1 MKNDYLKNK
10 VAVVSGSSMGIGKAI
25 AWELAQLGVKVVL
38 NGRDSEKLESA
49 KNEFLDNDFK
59 VETFIADIRLQEEC
73 KFLISEVISILG
85 QLDILVNNAGVSSRG
100 SIEKSAD
107 KNFTILSE
115 TNFTGAAHLSKYA
128 IPHLKKTKGHVIFI
142 NSVAGFR
149 GMPFNSA
156 YSASKMAQAALS
168 EALRIELY
176 DYGVHVGIAFVG
188 FTQNDPNKQILDV
201 DGSLV
206 YLPKRTNMQLATK
219 ESVAQSVRKM
229 IEKRTKRITLTG
241 LGNLANFTIRY
252 LPVFSNWL
260 LWLNREKIKN
270 QYTMIGGLKVDE
282 SAQVISEYQEFIAD
296 AEVEVEVV
304 KVPRH

>member
-1 MKNDYLKNK
+1 LGCTENELLANGCN
-10 VAVVSGSSMGIGKAI
+10 VKA
-25 AWELAQLGVKVVL
+25 A
-38 NGRDSEKLESA
+38 
-49 KNEFLDNDFK
+49 
-59 VETFIADIRLQEEC
+59 IADIRKQGQC
-73 KFLISEVISILG
+73 RFLIDEVIKKYG
-85 QLDILVNNAGVSSRG
+85 RLDILVNNAGVSSRG
-100 SIEKSAD
+100 SIENSAD

-142 NSVAGFR
+142 NSIAGFR

-168 EALRIELY
+168 EALRIELW

-188 FTQNDPNKQILDV
+188 FTQNDPNKKILDV

-206 YLPKRTNMQLATK
+206 YLPKRTNMQLATQ
-219 ESVAQSVRKM
+219 ESVAQSIRKM
-229 IEKRTKRITLTG
+229 IEKRTNRITLTG

-252 LPVFSNWL
+252 LPAFSSWL
-260 LWLNREKIKN
+260 LWLYREKIKN

-282 SAQVISEYQEFIAD
+282 SAQATSEYQEILTD
-296 AEVEVEVV
+296 SDVEVV

>member
-1 MKNDYLKNK
+1 M
-10 VAVVSGSSMGIGKAI
+10 
-25 AWELAQLGVKVVL
+25 
-38 NGRDSEKLESA
+38 
-49 KNEFLDNDFK
+49 
-59 VETFIADIRLQEEC
+59 
-73 KFLISEVISILG
+73 
-85 QLDILVNNAGVSSRG
+85 NNAGVSSRG
-100 SIEKSAD
+100 SIENSAD

-142 NSVAGFR
+142 NSIAGFR

-168 EALRIELY
+168 EALRIELW

-188 FTQNDPNKQILDV
+188 FTQNDPNKKILDV

-206 YLPKRTNMQLATK
+206 YLPKRTNMQLATQ
-219 ESVAQSVRKM
+219 ESVAQSIRKM
-229 IEKRTKRITLTG
+229 IEQRTKRITLTG

-252 LPVFSNWL
+252 LPAFSSWL
-260 LWLNREKIKN
+260 LWINREKIKN

-282 SAQVISEYQEFIAD
+282 SKQKTSEYQEIIAD
-296 AEVEVEVV
+296 TEVDVKVV
-304 KVPRH
+304 KAPRH

>member
-1 MKNDYLKNK
+1 MRNYLNDK
-10 VAVVSGSSMGIGKAI
+10 VVLVTGSSMGIGKAI
-25 AWELAQLGVKVVL
+25 AWELAKQGAEVML
-38 NGRDSEKLESA
+38 NGRDDDKLEGAES
-49 KNEFLDNDFK
+49 EFFANGYNVK
-59 VETFIADIRLQEEC
+59 AAIADIRKQDQC
-73 KFLISEVISILG
+73 KFLIDEVIKKYG
-85 QLDILVNNAGVSSRG
+85 RLDILVNNAGVSSRG
-100 SIEKSAD
+100 SIENSAD

-142 NSVAGFR
+142 NSIAGFR

-168 EALRIELY
+168 EALRIELW

-188 FTQNDPNKQILDV
+188 FTQNDPNKKILDV

-206 YLPKRTNMQLATK
+206 YLPKRTNMQLATQ
-219 ESVAQSVRKM
+219 ESVAQSIRKM
-229 IEKRTKRITLTG
+229 IEQRTKRITLTG

-252 LPVFSNWL
+252 LPAFSSWL
-260 LWLNREKIKN
+260 LWINREKIKN

-282 SAQVISEYQEFIAD
+282 SKQKTSEYQEIIAD
-296 AEVEVEVV
+296 TEVDVKVV
-304 KVPRH
+304 KAPRH

>member
-1 MKNDYLKNK
+1 MKNNYLKNK
-10 VAVVSGSSMGIGKAI
+10 VALVSGSSMGIGKAI

-128 IPHLKKTKGHVIFI
+128 IPQK
-142 NSVAGFR
+142 
-149 GMPFNSA
+149 
-156 YSASKMAQAALS
+156 
-168 EALRIELY
+168 
-176 DYGVHVGIAFVG
+176 
-188 FTQNDPNKQILDV
+188 NKRACDI
-201 DGSLV
+201 
-206 YLPKRTNMQLATK
+206 
-219 ESVAQSVRKM
+219 
-229 IEKRTKRITLTG
+229 
-241 LGNLANFTIRY
+241 
-252 LPVFSNWL
+252 
-260 LWLNREKIKN
+260 
-270 QYTMIGGLKVDE
+270 
-282 SAQVISEYQEFIAD
+282 YQ
-296 AEVEVEVV
+296 
-304 KVPRH
+304 

>member
-1 MKNDYLKNK
+1 MKKNYLKNK
-10 VAVVSGSSMGIGKAI
+10 VVLVTGSSMGIGKAI
-25 AWELAQLGVKVVL
+25 AWELAKQGAEVML
-38 NGRDSEKLESA
+38 NGRDDEKLIGTE
-49 KNEFLDNDFK
+49 NELLANGCNVK
-59 VETFIADIRLQEEC
+59 AAIADIRKQDQC
-73 KFLISEVISILG
+73 RFLIDMVIKKYG
-85 QLDILVNNAGVSSRG
+85 RLDILVNNAGVSSRG
-100 SIEKSAD
+100 SIENSAD

-142 NSVAGFR
+142 NSIAGFR

-168 EALRIELY
+168 EALRIELW

-188 FTQNDPNKQILDV
+188 FTQNDPNKKILDV

-206 YLPKRTNMQLATK
+206 YLPKRTNMKLATQ
-219 ESVAQSVRKM
+219 ESVAKSIRKM
-229 IEKRTKRITLTG
+229 IEKRINRITLTG

-252 LPVFSNWL
+252 LPAFSSWL
-260 LWLNREKIKN
+260 LWLYREKIKS

-282 SAQVISEYQEFIAD
+282 SAQVTSEYQEIIAD
-296 AEVEVEVV
+296 SDVEVV

>member
-1 MKNDYLKNK
+1 MKKNYLKNK
-10 VAVVSGSSMGIGKAI
+10 VVLVTGSSMGIGKAI
-25 AWELAQLGVKVVL
+25 AWELAKQGAEVML
-38 NGRDSEKLESA
+38 NGRDDEKLIGTE
-49 KNEFLDNDFK
+49 NELLANGCNVK
-59 VETFIADIRLQEEC
+59 AAIADIRKQDQC
-73 KFLISEVISILG
+73 RFLIDMVIKKYG
-85 QLDILVNNAGVSSRG
+85 RLDILVNNAGVSSRG
-100 SIEKSAD
+100 SIENSAD
-107 KNFTILSE
+107 RNFTILSE

-142 NSVAGFR
+142 NSIAGFR

-168 EALRIELY
+168 EALRIELW

-188 FTQNDPNKQILDV
+188 FTQNDPNKKILDV

-206 YLPKRTNMQLATK
+206 YLPKRTNMQLATQ
-219 ESVAQSVRKM
+219 ESVAQSIRKM

-252 LPVFSNWL
+252 LPAFSSWL

-282 SAQVISEYQEFIAD
+282 SVQVASEYQEILTD
-296 AEVEVEVV
+296 SEVEIEAV
-304 KVPRH
+304 KVRQR